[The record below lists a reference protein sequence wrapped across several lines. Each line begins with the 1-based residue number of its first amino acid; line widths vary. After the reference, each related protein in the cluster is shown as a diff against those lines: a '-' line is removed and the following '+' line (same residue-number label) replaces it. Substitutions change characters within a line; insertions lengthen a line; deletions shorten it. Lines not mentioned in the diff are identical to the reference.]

1 MLRRE
6 LIKIRHQFHEL
17 KKVFIHHIFDISK
30 ILRQRVCSEHVTQNF
45 SSLERCHKTMPV
57 LQNDSQE
64 EITWCLESLVGD
76 FNGLFE
82 HLYEKQRAFLFALE
96 RDLYHEQARGDSGN
110 MHNLHIHDK
119 TIFLTITRITQTFR
133 QRLDTFAHTIL
144 DASSSENSEC
154 DDARRA
160 AQCIL
165 QKFQKLASQRKNSKL
180 IRYLSQLSLTVL
192 CHIDNTVYQF
202 QQDTIDVMC
211 DLMTRSFTSM
221 V

>member
-1 MLRRE
+1 
-6 LIKIRHQFHEL
+6 
-17 KKVFIHHIFDISK
+17 
-30 ILRQRVCSEHVTQNF
+30 
-45 SSLERCHKTMPV
+45 MPV

-119 TIFLTITRITQTFR
+119 TIFLTITRITQTFS

-144 DASSSENSEC
+144 DASSSEN
-154 DDARRA
+154 
-160 AQCIL
+160 
-165 QKFQKLASQRKNSKL
+165 
-180 IRYLSQLSLTVL
+180 
-192 CHIDNTVYQF
+192 
-202 QQDTIDVMC
+202 
-211 DLMTRSFTSM
+211 
-221 V
+221 